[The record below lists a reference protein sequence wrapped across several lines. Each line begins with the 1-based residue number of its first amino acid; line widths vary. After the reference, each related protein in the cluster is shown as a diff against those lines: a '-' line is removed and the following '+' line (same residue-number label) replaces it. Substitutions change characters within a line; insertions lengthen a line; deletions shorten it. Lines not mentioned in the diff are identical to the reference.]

1 MCARRRSANDTLA
14 MPVSRLGR
22 ESWRY
27 PQLDQQP
34 RQDWRHCF
42 TFTFWASLLSTFA
55 SADALASEI
64 LLSRRD
70 CFVKWPVATGAA
82 ITAGHFATLAKAVE
96 SQPGDDM
103 ALAGLQREC
112 AGTGLAVEQAI
123 PGAYHQACMS
133 LPVRSVPIR
142 TRRARVA
149 SSDGTNGANADTAT
163 SLASLTDHVHVLEIQ
178 QTYAGSANS
187 GSLAGSTGTVI
198 WNSSLL
204 LTRLLERLA
213 CLESTCNLFRNE
225 VQDGYT
231 FDVEP
236 LSLPPTVMELGCGTG
251 LVSLAAASLGATRV
265 LATDG
270 NPAVV
275 QLAASNIER
284 NHVTDRVRAVHL
296 PWGLLAAMDYSETA
310 DLVLGSD
317 LTYFSGNWPALAATM
332 STVLKP
338 EGVVLYLSMGHS
350 GFNVQAELDGFLSV
364 ASGFGLVPQT
374 GGTLWTEQELTRILV
389 QECLTREEASMIQS
403 NGGLRVVAL
412 RYKG

>member
-1 MCARRRSANDTLA
+1 MR
-14 MPVSRLGR
+14 VSRLGR
-22 ESWRY
+22 EPWRC
-27 PQLDQQP
+27 PQPCQQP
-34 RQDWRHCF
+34 GHNWRHDF
-42 TFTFWASLLSTFA
+42 TFMFWTGLLSTF
-55 SADALASEI
+55 SSVDALASEI
-64 LLSRRD
+64 RLSRRD
-70 CFVKWPVATGAA
+70 YFVRWSAATGAA
-82 ITAGHFATLAKAVE
+82 ITAGHFATHAKAVE
-96 SQPGDDM
+96 LQLGDDI

-142 TRRARVA
+142 ARRTRVA
-149 SSDGTNGANADTAT
+149 SSAGTGEASADTT
-163 SLASLTDHVHVLEIQ
+163 TTGSLARLTDHVHVLEIQ
-178 QTYAGSANS
+178 QTYAGSVNS

-213 CLESTCNLFRNE
+213 SLESTSNLFRKE
-225 VQDGYT
+225 DGHT

-270 NPAVV
+270 NLAVV

-338 EGVVLYLSMGHS
+338 EGMVLYLSMGHS

-364 ASGFGLVPQT
+364 ASGFGLVPLT
-374 GGTLWTEQELTRILV
+374 GGTIWTEQELTRILV
-389 QECLTREEASMIQS
+389 QECLTQEEADMIQS

-412 RYKG
+412 RYKR

>member
-1 MCARRRSANDTLA
+1 MR
-14 MPVSRLGR
+14 VSRLGW

-27 PQLDQQP
+27 PQSSQQP
-34 RQDWRHCF
+34 GDSWRHRF
-42 TFTFWASLLSTFA
+42 TFVFWTSFLSTLLSV
-55 SADALASEI
+55 DALASEI
-64 LLSRRD
+64 RLTRRD
-70 CFVKWPVATGAA
+70 FFVKWSAVSTGAA
-82 ITAGHFATLAKAVE
+82 ITAWHFATHAKALE
-96 SQPGDDM
+96 LPIGDGI

-142 TRRARVA
+142 TRRTSAA
-149 SSDGTNGANADTAT
+149 ASDGTDWASAGTTT
-163 SLASLTDHVHVLEIQ
+163 SLARLTDDVHVLEIQ
-178 QTYAGSANS
+178 QTYAGSVNS

-213 CLESTCNLFRNE
+213 CMESTSNLFRKD
-225 VQDGYT
+225 VQDDRA
-231 FDVEP
+231 FKVES
-236 LSLPPTVMELGCGTG
+236 LSVPPTVMELGCGTG

-338 EGVVLYLSMGHS
+338 EGWCS
-350 GFNVQAELDGFLSV
+350 
-364 ASGFGLVPQT
+364 
-374 GGTLWTEQELTRILV
+374 I
-389 QECLTREEASMIQS
+389 
-403 NGGLRVVAL
+403 
-412 RYKG
+412 